1 MGNIGWKLLAA
12 GAGLAA
18 GVVAQKL
25 TDGTWRLVSGGDAPN
40 QPEDP
45 EVDWKQAAAFAVLSG
60 AVVGLSRLLANREA
74 AKLYR
79 RSTGHLP
86 AQFQKSDS

>member
-1 MGNIGWKLLAA
+1 MANIGWKILAA
-12 GAGLAA
+12 GAGVAA
-18 GVVAQKL
+18 GLVAQRL
-25 TDGTWRLVSGGDAPN
+25 TDGTWRLVSGGTAPD

-45 EVDWKQAAAFAVLSG
+45 DVEWKQAVAFAVLSG
-60 AVVGLSRLLANREA
+60 AVVGLTRLLASREA

-86 AQFQKSDS
+86 AEYEKES

>member
-1 MGNIGWKLLAA
+1 MANIGWKILAA
-12 GAGLAA
+12 GAGMAA
-18 GVVAQKL
+18 GIIAQRL
-25 TDGTWRLVSGGDAPN
+25 TDGTWRLVSGDTRPD

-45 EVDWKQAAAFAVLSG
+45 DIDWKQAAAFAVISG
-60 AVVGLSRLLANREA
+60 AIVGLSRVVASREA

-86 AQFQKSDS
+86 AEYLKDD